1 MENIVELTKQ
11 EIIEEV
17 RRTGVL
23 RERHLS
29 AAAINFI
36 RSYDCDESATD
47 DLLAEKHLLAFLKR
61 ELEISE
67 KYPAEDLEIINL
79 VYESSIK
86 TLIVNDGYLE
96 MFANHSIIHHRS
108 DRTYP
113 YSPDRY
119 VAVHI
124 ERVIA
129 AHDNQYLNPENLT
142 EPEENEIYIASLS
155 RFKFHYESDLRT
167 VSTTNEYYQD
177 RHWVGTLTLKRP
189 KPVAQNIVR
198 TAIGK
203 LDMTY
208 LSETGA
214 EIIKYIADYNQF
226 TDYDRFLQIQGVL
239 HLLERR
245 FLEYLKEPEF
255 AEEIEQ
261 LKAEEIE
268 QLKMDTL
275 RIQAFKEA
283 SADVDQI
290 IVPGGEI
297 LVFSDRS
304 VLVALEAEEPEF
316 HLDIYQFIMESL
328 GNLRRSYFSRNEDFE
343 PDSYSVSNEFEKY
356 GLSFSFRN
364 GRVITKF
371 TKKFKDRLFNAANI
385 RLV

>member
-1 MENIVELTKQ
+1 MIMENIVELNKE

-17 RRTGVL
+17 KRTGVL

-36 RSYDCDESATD
+36 RSYDCEESATD
-47 DLLAEKHLLAFLKR
+47 DLLAEKHLIAFLKR
-61 ELEISE
+61 ELETSE
-67 KYPAEDLEIINL
+67 KYPADDLEIINL
-79 VYESSIK
+79 VYESPIK
-86 TLIVNDGYLE
+86 TLMVTDGYLE
-96 MFANHSIIHHRS
+96 IFANHSMIHHLS

-119 VAVHI
+119 VAVNIKH
-124 ERVIA
+124 VIA
-129 AHDNQYLNPENLT
+129 AHDNQYLNSGDLT
-142 EPEENEIYIASLS
+142 EPERNEIYIASRS
-155 RFKFHYESDLRT
+155 RFKFHYESDLRS
-167 VSTTNEYYQD
+167 VSSTNEYYQN
-177 RHWVGTLTLKRP
+177 RHWAGTLTLKRP

-198 TAIGK
+198 AAIGK

-208 LSETGA
+208 FSEAGA
-214 EIIKYIADYNQF
+214 EIIKDVADDNQYS
-226 TDYDRFLQIQGVL
+226 DYDRFLQIQSAL

-245 FLEYLKEPEF
+245 FLGYLKEPEF
-255 AEEIEQ
+255 
-261 LKAEEIE
+261 AEEIE

-316 HLDIYQFIMESL
+316 HLDIYQFIIESL

-356 GLSFSFRN
+356 GISFSFRN

-371 TKKFKDRLFNAANI
+371 TKKFKDRLFNAANV